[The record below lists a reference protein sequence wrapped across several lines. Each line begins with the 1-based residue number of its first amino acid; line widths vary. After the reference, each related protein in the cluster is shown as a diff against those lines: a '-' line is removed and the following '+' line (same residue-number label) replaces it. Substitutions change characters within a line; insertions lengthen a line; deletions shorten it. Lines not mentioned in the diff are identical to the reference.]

1 MIRCRQYFYNVN
13 TMQFQVII
21 TSKYTTSKI
30 VKNLI
35 SNIPFPFGVSD
46 MAVTGPVQTQQLK
59 TIIAMIVSSSGSW
72 DKSEEDC

>member
-35 SNIPFPFGVSD
+35 SNILFPFGVSD

-72 DKSEEDC
+72 DKSEEGC